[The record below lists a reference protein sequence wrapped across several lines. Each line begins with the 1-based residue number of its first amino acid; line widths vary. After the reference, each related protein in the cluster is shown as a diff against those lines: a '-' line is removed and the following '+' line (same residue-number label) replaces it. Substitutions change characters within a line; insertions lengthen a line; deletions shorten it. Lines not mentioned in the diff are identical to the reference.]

1 MERGRSGRLRL
12 RVGEAYPLKGRPS
25 IGDGDPGVTAVRA
38 QLDLGRVR
46 ARVRGRGRVRA
57 RIRARARVR
66 ARIRARVSVRTRV
79 RVKVKG

>member
-1 MERGRSGRLRL
+1 MGRPTHFRDRPL
-12 RVGEAYPLKGRPS
+12 EAYPLKGRPS

-46 ARVRGRGRVRA
+46 ARVRVRGRVRA

-66 ARIRARVSVRTRV
+66 ARTWARVSVRTRV
-79 RVKVKG
+79 RV